1 MLIQINNAVEI
12 CKITNRKLII
22 DCYSGS
28 FCNDFNKYFKILNIE
43 YYTNYDILKSENII
57 NNIDR
62 IINSNVNYINGEY
75 FIDDKKVNYK
85 KDDIILLEDQ
95 VIIMTSIDINF
106 KNNNQIVVNKSI
118 VDEIKKKGKID
129 NYIGVHYRNTDMKHD
144 MSDFIHMINK
154 NINLYGLNKIY
165 LSTDDH
171 TAKKRLESLLD
182 SKYEIIQFTEP
193 IDNNGKNIHYGN
205 PNKDEVI
212 MNSLIDI
219 YYLVKSNIFIPSV
232 KSSFSKKVSK
242 IRENDNFFTE
252 IFNIENWMLPKEAIE
267 WIFENVTEGSTILE
281 LGSGYGTEILSKS
294 YKMYS
299 IEQNEDWLNKFDS
312 NYIYAPIVDG
322 FYSRECLKNITKE
335 YDLLIIDG
343 PTKLSGGRLGLIEN
357 IDLFNLDCDIL
368 IDDVHREDE
377 LKLLIEISKILK
389 KDYIIIFC
397 DNKKFGIIKTK

>member
-1 MLIQINNAVEI
+1 
-12 CKITNRKLII
+12 
-22 DCYSGS
+22 
-28 FCNDFNKYFKILNIE
+28 
-43 YYTNYDILKSENII
+43 
-57 NNIDR
+57 
-62 IINSNVNYINGEY
+62 
-75 FIDDKKVNYK
+75 
-85 KDDIILLEDQ
+85 
-95 VIIMTSIDINF
+95 
-106 KNNNQIVVNKSI
+106 
-118 VDEIKKKGKID
+118 
-129 NYIGVHYRNTDMKHD
+129 
-144 MSDFIHMINK
+144 MI
-154 NINLYGLNKIY
+154 
-165 LSTDDH
+165 
-171 TAKKRLESLLD
+171 
-182 SKYEIIQFTEP
+182 
-193 IDNNGKNIHYGN
+193 
-205 PNKDEVI
+205 
-212 MNSLIDI
+212 
-219 YYLVKSNIFIPSV
+219 
-232 KSSFSKKVSK
+232 
-242 IRENDNFFTE
+242 E

-267 WIFENVTEGSTILE
+267 WIFENVPEGSTILE